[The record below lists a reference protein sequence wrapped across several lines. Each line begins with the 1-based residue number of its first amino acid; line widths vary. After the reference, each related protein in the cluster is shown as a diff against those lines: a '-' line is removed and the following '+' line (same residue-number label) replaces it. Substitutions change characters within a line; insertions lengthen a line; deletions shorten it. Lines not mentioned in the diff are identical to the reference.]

1 MATKLIKKWQ
11 DAFKV
16 KGMDPNVLPDVSMIP
31 EQYRK
36 PVIAQFILNVVADVL
51 NEDWIADYTNSDQYK
66 YYPYFVVK
74 ADAARP
80 SGFGLSCSDCADWCT
95 ITNCGV
101 RLSYKDRETAKFA
114 GQNFLHLYEDLYLP
128 FYKG

>member
-16 KGMDPNVLPDVSMIP
+16 KGMDPKVLPDVSMIP

-36 PVIAQFILNVVADVL
+36 PVIAQFILNVVAEVL
-51 NEDWIADYTNSDQYK
+51 NGDWKADYTDYNQYK
-66 YYPYFVVK
+66 YYPYFEVK

-80 SGFGLSCSDCADWCT
+80 SGFGLSYGAYDDWSAAT
-95 ITNCGV
+95 TCGV
-101 RLSYKDRETAKFA
+101 RLSYKDHETAKFA
-114 GQNFLHLYEDLYLP
+114 GQNFIHLYEDLYLP
-128 FYKG
+128 FNK